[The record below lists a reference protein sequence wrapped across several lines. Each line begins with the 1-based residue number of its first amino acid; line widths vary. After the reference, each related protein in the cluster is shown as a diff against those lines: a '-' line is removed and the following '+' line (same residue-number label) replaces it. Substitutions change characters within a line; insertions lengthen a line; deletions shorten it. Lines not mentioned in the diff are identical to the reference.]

1 MRKNW
6 LSVPWTHRFRA
17 QPVVPDAA
25 FQGAA
30 EPYPGHWRRFPEPW
44 PAGPAA
50 RPGTAA
56 RPGDEA
62 RTSEALASVRQAA
75 LDAGLADLPEL
86 WRHVVIAHDVAHRD
100 DQQVADDLDLT
111 LDQERDIL
119 ARARAAVRDRL
130 DRAWA
135 DGPG

>member
-25 FQGAA
+25 FQGAT
-30 EPYPGHWRRFPEPW
+30 EPYPGHWRQFPEPW
-44 PAGPAA
+44 PAAPAG
-50 RPGTAA
+50 RPGAEA
-56 RPGDEA
+56 PGRPGAEA
-62 RTSEALASVRQAA
+62 RTSVQAA
-75 LDAGLADLPEL
+75 LDAGLAHLPEL
-86 WRHVVIAHDVAHRD
+86 WRRVVTAHDVAHRD

-119 ARARAAVRDRL
+119 ARARAAV
-130 DRAWA
+130 
-135 DGPG
+135 